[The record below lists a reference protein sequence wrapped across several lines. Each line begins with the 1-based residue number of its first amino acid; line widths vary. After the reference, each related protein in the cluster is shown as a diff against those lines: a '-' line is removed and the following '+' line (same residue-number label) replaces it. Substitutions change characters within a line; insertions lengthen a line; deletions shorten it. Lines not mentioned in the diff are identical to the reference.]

1 MRRLLLVLVVLVAV
15 ALGVG
20 YYRGWF
26 QVSRGGGEEKAS
38 PSITVDREKI
48 KADTD
53 KAKAKAQEAVQKAKE
68 KVGGAAGKEKQEETA
83 TRP

>member
-1 MRRLLLVLVVLVAV
+1 MRRFLLVLVVLVAV
-15 ALGVG
+15 AIGVG
-20 YYRGWF
+20 GYRGWIQF
-26 QVSRGGGEEKAS
+26 SPGGGEEKAN
-38 PSITVDREKI
+38 PSITVDREKL

-53 KAKAKAQEAVQKAKE
+53 NAKAKAQEAVQKAKE

>member
-1 MRRLLLVLVVLVAV
+1 MKRLLAVLVVLVAV
-15 ALGVG
+15 AIGVG
-20 YYRGWF
+20 LYRGWF
-26 QVSRGGGEEKAS
+26 QFSPGGGEEKAG
-38 PSITVDREKI
+38 PGITVDREKL

-68 KVGGAAGKEKQEETA
+68 KVGGGTAQEQKEETA